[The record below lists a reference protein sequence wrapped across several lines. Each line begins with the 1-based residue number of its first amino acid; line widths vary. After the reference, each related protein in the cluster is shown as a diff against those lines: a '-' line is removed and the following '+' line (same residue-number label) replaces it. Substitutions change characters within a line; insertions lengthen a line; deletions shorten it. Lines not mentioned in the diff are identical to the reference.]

1 MLIPD
6 QLIEAMSDQ
15 KESTIQFPCSF
26 PIKAM
31 GLASYDLELT
41 VFEIVTLH
49 APDTPRDAVKKR
61 ESRNGKYISITVTV
75 NAQNQAQL
83 DAIYQALT
91 DHEHVMMAL

>member
-1 MLIPD
+1 
-6 QLIEAMSDQ
+6 MSDE
-15 KESTIQFPCSF
+15 KESVIEFPCDF

-31 GLASYDLELT
+31 GLASFDLEVI
-41 VFEIVTLH
+41 VFEIVTTH
-49 APDTPRDAVKKR
+49 APDTPKHALKKR
-61 ESRNGKYISITVTV
+61 ESSNGKYISITITV

>member
-1 MLIPD
+1 
-6 QLIEAMSDQ
+6 MSDNN
-15 KESTIQFPCSF
+15 ESAIQFPCDF

-31 GLASYDLELT
+31 GLASYNLEVI
-41 VFEIVTLH
+41 VFDIVTQH
-49 APDTPRDAVKKR
+49 APDTSKNALKTR
-61 ESRNGKYISITVTV
+61 ESSNGKYISITVTV

>member
-1 MLIPD
+1 MTNKD
-6 QLIEAMSDQ
+6 
-15 KESTIQFPCSF
+15 ESAIQFPCDF

-31 GLASYDLELT
+31 GLASHDLEII
-41 VFEIVTLH
+41 VFDIVSQH
-49 APDTPRDAVKKR
+49 APDTSKDAVKTR
-61 ESRNGKYISITVTV
+61 ESSNGKYISITVTV

>member
-1 MLIPD
+1 MTD
-6 QLIEAMSDQ
+6 ET
-15 KESTIQFPCSF
+15 ESAIKFPCDF

-31 GLASYDLELT
+31 GLSTVDLEVI
-41 VFEIVTLH
+41 VFEIVTFH
-49 APDTPRDAVKKR
+49 APDTPRESVKKR
-61 ESRNGKYISITVTV
+61 ESSNGKYISITVTV

>member
-1 MLIPD
+1 MPD
-6 QLIEAMSDQ
+6 
-15 KESTIQFPCSF
+15 KTESAIQFPCDF

-31 GLASYDLELT
+31 GLASVDLEVI
-41 VFEIVTLH
+41 VFDIVTEH
-49 APDTPRDAVKKR
+49 APDTTKDAVKTR
-61 ESRNGKYISITVTV
+61 ESSNGKYISITVTV